1 MSIDPIGAIGSGF
14 SPVSQLG
21 QLGQVNQ
28 LSQVT
33 QVTGPETATG
43 TSGVDFGS
51 LISGGLEHVQA
62 LQTRSDN
69 LSVEAA
75 TGRLQDVHDYMI
87 AANEAGLAVQL
98 TVALRNRA
106 VEAFNE
112 IMRLQA

>member
-1 MSIDPIGAIGSGF
+1 MSIDPIGAVGSGF
-14 SPVSQLG
+14 APLSPVAGLTNAGAAESAG
-21 QLGQVNQ
+21 G
-28 LSQVT
+28 
-33 QVTGPETATG
+33 TGGP
-43 TSGVDFGS
+43 DFGA
-51 LISGGLEHVQA
+51 LISGGLDHVQA
-62 LQTRSDN
+62 LQTKSDN
-69 LSVEAA
+69 LAIEAA

>member
-1 MSIDPIGAIGSGF
+1 MSIEPIGAIGSGF
-14 SPVSQLG
+14 APLSPVAGLA
-21 QLGQVNQ
+21 N
-28 LSQVT
+28 T
-33 QVTGPETATG
+33 TAADAAG
-43 TSGVDFGS
+43 APDFGA

-62 LQTRSDN
+62 LQTKSDG
-69 LSVEAA
+69 LAIEAA

-98 TVALRNRA
+98 TVALRNKA

>member
-1 MSIDPIGAIGSGF
+1 MSIEPIGAIGSGF
-14 SPVSQLG
+14 APVAPISGL
-21 QLGQVNQ
+21 
-28 LSQVT
+28 
-33 QVTGPETATG
+33 ETAGAASGTG
-43 TSGVDFGS
+43 GPDFGA

-69 LSVEAA
+69 LAVEAA

>member
-1 MSIDPIGAIGSGF
+1 MSIDPIGAISGF
-14 SPVSQLG
+14 SPVSA
-21 QLGQVNQ
+21 
-28 LSQVT
+28 
-33 QVTGPETATG
+33 VTGLENTSGTG
-43 TSGVDFGS
+43 STGGVDFGN
-51 LISGGLEHVQA
+51 LISNGLEHVQA